1 MLGSKKSIWQR
12 RFGGPMTQA
21 PEKQNIWA
29 IGDVQGCYESL
40 LAILDKINFSPK
52 IDGLWMVGDMVNRGP
67 KSLEVL
73 NFCYEHTHAVDVVLG
88 NHELHLLACWNGLHH
103 PQPKDSLDDLLTHEQ
118 RSRLE
123 PWLRKQPF
131 YREYENHFLV
141 HAGLL
146 PRCSLDDFKATLDHA
161 HLQMLN
167 GDLKAL
173 LLELFD
179 GQSELANTV
188 SCATRVRMV
197 DKMGV
202 PNHEYKGPPQD
213 APVGLQPWFSHENI
227 DWPQNKKVIFG
238 HWAALGLFQNAQ
250 VMGLDSGCVWRRSL
264 SAYNVKTGQ
273 VVQVNRVS
281 Q

>member
-73 NFCYEHTHAVDVVLG
+73 DFCHEHAQAVDVVLG
-88 NHELHLLACWNGLHH
+88 NHELHLLACWNGIRQ
-103 PQPKDSLDDLLTHEQ
+103 PNPKDSLSELLHEEQ
-118 RSRLE
+118 QKRFE
-123 PWLRKQPF
+123 PWLRQQPF

-141 HAGLL
+141 HAGLS
-146 PRCSLDDFKATLDHA
+146 PQSSLSDFKAMLHQA
-161 HLQMLN
+161 HLQLRD
-167 GDLKAL
+167 GDLNSTL
-173 LLELFD
+173 SELFQ
-179 GQSELANTV
+179 GESPLAQSV
-188 SCATRVRMV
+188 GCATRVRMV
-197 DKMGV
+197 NEMGV
-202 PNHEYKGPPQD
+202 PDHGYKGSPQD
-213 APVGLQPWFSHENI
+213 APTGLQPWFTHESI
-227 DWPQNKKVIFG
+227 DWPENKKIIFG
-238 HWAALGLFQNAQ
+238 HWAALGLFQNNQ
-250 VMGLDSGCVWRRSL
+250 VVGLDSGCVWRRSL